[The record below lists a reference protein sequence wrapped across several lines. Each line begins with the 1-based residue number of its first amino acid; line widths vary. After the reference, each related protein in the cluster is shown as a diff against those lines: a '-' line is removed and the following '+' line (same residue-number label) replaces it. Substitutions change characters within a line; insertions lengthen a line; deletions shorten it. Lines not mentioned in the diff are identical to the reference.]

1 MIRSHP
7 LAALRYGPYLL
18 QYEVVPRMRV
28 MRASF
33 RLLVPLL
40 GCAVLAAI
48 AARPLDALAAHAKP
62 PPHRLRSAK
71 MAAAPPIVPLSQIR
85 AFNGL
90 PAPFALEAKSALMI
104 DERTGAELYA
114 FNEHEKMQ
122 PASLAKIMT
131 FYLTLEAIHQN
142 RMTLDT
148 QVNISEA
155 AWRLSLND
163 SVSRMFLQVGQKVA
177 VRDLLFGLMVSSGN
191 DAAVALAE
199 YLGGSSEA
207 FAQQMNDK
215 AKQLGLT
222 ETHFTNPDGLPT
234 EGEYTTAADVVKLGR
249 DLQDR
254 FPDSIAYT
262 SAKDYTWA
270 AVGPEGKIKN
280 ITQRNFDTLLFY
292 DSRADGIKTGHVD
305 EAGYHLV
312 ASGHSGEM
320 RLLSAVM
327 GTTSMEK
334 RRVETKQ
341 LFDWGFRT
349 FNTVHPDWH
358 KTVPPSL
365 PVYQGTAETVAI
377 APAADSYVTCLRG
390 KENQVTASYVGN
402 AKYLLAPIAKG
413 FAVGGLA
420 VMQDGKE
427 IASIPVVAQAAVPAA
442 GFFKRLKDKI
452 RLKL

>member
-1 MIRSHP
+1 MV
-7 LAALRYGPYLL
+7 AA
-18 QYEVVPRMRV
+18 
-28 MRASF
+28 
-33 RLLVPLL
+33 
-40 GCAVLAAI
+40 
-48 AARPLDALAAHAKP
+48 AARPLDAIAAPAKP
-62 PPHRLRSAK
+62 HHVRSAK
-71 MAAAPPIVPLSQIR
+71 METAPPIVPLSQIR
-85 AFNGL
+85 AFGGI

-131 FYLTLEAIHQN
+131 FYLTLEALHQN
-142 RMTLDT
+142 RIALDT

-163 SVSRMFLQVGQKVA
+163 TVSRMFLQVGQKVA
-177 VRDLLFGLMVSSGN
+177 VRDLLYGLMVSSGN

-215 AKQLGLT
+215 AKQIGLT

-234 EGEYTTAADVVKLGR
+234 EGEYTTAVDMVKLGR
-249 DLQDR
+249 DLQSR
-254 FPDSIAYT
+254 FPDSIT
-262 SAKDYTWA
+262 FTETKSYTWA

-280 ITQRNFDTLLFY
+280 ITQENFDSLLKY
-292 DSRADGIKTGHVD
+292 DARADGIKTGHVD

-312 ASGHSGEM
+312 GSGHVGDM

-358 KTVPPSL
+358 KTVPASL
-365 PVYQGTAETVAI
+365 PVYQGTAEKVAI
-377 APAADSYVTCLRG
+377 APASETYVTCQRG
-390 KENQVTASYVGN
+390 KENQVSASYIGN
-402 AKYLLAPIAKG
+402 AKYLVAPIAKG
-413 FAVGGLA
+413 AVAGSIA
-420 VMQDGKE
+420 VMQSGKE
-427 IASIPVVAQAAVPAA
+427 IASIPVVAQTAVPAA

-452 RLKL
+452 RMKL

>member
-1 MIRSHP
+1 
-7 LAALRYGPYLL
+7 
-18 QYEVVPRMRV
+18 MRV
-28 MRASF
+28 LFRLSF
-33 RLLVPLL
+33 RLF
-40 GCAVLAAI
+40 GCLCLAATI
-48 AARPLDALAAHAKP
+48 AGPDALAA
-62 PPHRLRSAK
+62 PPHHVRSAK
-71 MAAAPPIVPLSQIR
+71 MPTAPPIVPLSQIR
-85 AFNGL
+85 AFDSL

-104 DERTGAELYA
+104 DEHTGTELYA

-131 FYLTLEAIHQN
+131 FYLTLEALHQN
-142 RMTLDT
+142 RIALDT
-148 QVNISEA
+148 QVNISED

-163 SVSRMFLQVGQKVA
+163 TVSRMFLQVGQKVA
-177 VRDLLFGLMVSSGN
+177 VRDLLYGLMVSSGN

-199 YLGGSSEA
+199 YLGGSSDA

-215 AKQLGLT
+215 AKQLGLN

-234 EGEYTTAADVVKLGR
+234 EGEYTTAADMVKLGR
-249 DLQDR
+249 DLQSR
-254 FPDSIAYT
+254 FPDSINYT

-270 AVGPEGKIKN
+270 AVGPEGKVKN

-292 DSRADGIKTGHVD
+292 DSHADGIKTGHVD

-312 ASGHSGEM
+312 GSGHDGDM

-327 GTTSMEK
+327 GTVSMEK

-358 KTVPPSL
+358 KTVPASL

-377 APAADSYVTCLRG
+377 APATETYFTCLRG
-390 KENQVTASYVGN
+390 KENQVTTSYIGN
-402 AKYLLAPIAKG
+402 AKYLIAPIAKG
-413 FAVGGLA
+413 AVVGSMA
-420 VMQDGKE
+420 VMQEGKQL
-427 IASIPVVAQAAVPAA
+427 AAIPVVAQTAVPRA
-442 GFFKRLKDKI
+442 GIFKRLKDKI
-452 RLKL
+452 RLML

>member
-1 MIRSHP
+1 
-7 LAALRYGPYLL
+7 
-18 QYEVVPRMRV
+18 
-28 MRASF
+28 MRALF
-33 RLLVPLL
+33 RFPVPLL
-40 GCAVLAAI
+40 GYALLVAMSALPHDAI
-48 AARPLDALAAHAKP
+48 AAHAKP
-62 PPHRLRSAK
+62 PPHRVRSAK
-71 MAAAPPIVPLSQIR
+71 METAPPIVPLAQIH
-85 AFNGL
+85 ALGGM

-104 DERTGAELYA
+104 DERTGAELYS

-142 RMTLDT
+142 RIALDT

-163 SVSRMFLQVGQKVA
+163 TVSRMFLQVGQKVA
-177 VRDLLFGLMVSSGN
+177 VRDLLYGLMVSSGN

-215 AKQLGLT
+215 AKQIGLT

-234 EGEYTTAADVVKLGR
+234 ADEYTTASDMVKLGR
-249 DLQDR
+249 DLQSR
-254 FPDSIAYT
+254 FPDSIAFT
-262 SAKDYTWA
+262 ETKSYTWA
-270 AVGPEGKIKN
+270 AVGPEGKVKN
-280 ITQRNFDTLLFY
+280 ITQENFDSLLKY

-312 ASGHSGEM
+312 GSGHLGDM

-349 FNTVHPDWH
+349 FNTIHPEWH
-358 KTVPPSL
+358 KTVPASL
-365 PVYQGTAETVAI
+365 PVYQGTEEKVAI
-377 APAADSYVTCLRG
+377 APASDTYVTCLRG
-390 KENQVTASYVGN
+390 KEAQVTTSYIGN
-402 AKYLLAPIAKG
+402 AKYLIAPIAKG
-413 FAVGGLA
+413 AVAGSMA

-427 IASIPVVAQAAVPAA
+427 IASIPVVAQTAVPAA
-442 GFFKRLKDKI
+442 GFFKRMKDKL
-452 RLKL
+452 RMKL

>member
-1 MIRSHP
+1 MRSLLGVGVLLGCVSLAATLTVP
-7 LAALRYGPYLL
+7 LAA
-18 QYEVVPRMRV
+18 
-28 MRASF
+28 
-33 RLLVPLL
+33 
-40 GCAVLAAI
+40 AA
-48 AARPLDALAAHAKP
+48 A
-62 PPHRLRSAK
+62 PPHRVRSAK
-71 MAAAPPIVPLSQIR
+71 MENPPAPPGLSQIR
-85 AFNGL
+85 AFDDL
-90 PAPFALEAKSALMI
+90 PAPFSLEAKSALMI
-104 DERTGAELYA
+104 DERTGTELYA

-131 FYLTLEAIHQN
+131 FYLTLEALHQN
-142 RMTLDT
+142 RVSLDT

-177 VRDLLFGLMVSSGN
+177 IHDLLYGLMVSSGN

-199 YLGGSSEA
+199 YLGGSSDA

-215 AKQLGLT
+215 AKQLGMT
-222 ETHFTNPDGLPT
+222 ETHFTNPDGLPMA
-234 EGEYTTAADVVKLGR
+234 GEYTTAADMVKLGR
-249 DLQDR
+249 DLQTR
-254 FPDSIAYT
+254 FPDSITYT
-262 SAKDYTWA
+262 SAKDYTWQT
-270 AVGPEGKIKN
+270 VGAQGRMEK

-292 DSRADGIKTGHVD
+292 DSHADGIKTGHVD

-312 ASGHSGEM
+312 GSGHDGDM

-327 GTTSMEK
+327 GTASMEK

-365 PVYQGTAETVAI
+365 PVYQGTAEKVAI
-377 APAADSYVTCLRG
+377 APARETYFTCIRG
-390 KENQVTASYVGN
+390 KENHVTASYIGN
-402 AKYLLAPIAKG
+402 AKYLIAPVAKG
-413 FAVGGLA
+413 APVGSMA

-427 IASIPVVAQAAVPAA
+427 LASIAVVAQDAVPRA
-442 GFFKRLKDKI
+442 GIFKRLKDRI
-452 RLKL
+452 RLML

>member
-1 MIRSHP
+1 MMAGS
-7 LAALRYGPYLL
+7 
-18 QYEVVPRMRV
+18 
-28 MRASF
+28 
-33 RLLVPLL
+33 
-40 GCAVLAAI
+40 
-48 AARPLDALAAHAKP
+48 DALAA
-62 PPHRLRSAK
+62 PPHRVRSAK
-71 MAAAPPIVPLSQIR
+71 METAPPIVPLAQIH
-85 AFNGL
+85 AFDSL

-104 DERTGAELYA
+104 DEHTGTELYA

-142 RMTLDT
+142 RIALDT

-177 VRDLLFGLMVSSGN
+177 VRDLLYGLMVSSGN

-199 YLGGSSEA
+199 YLGGSSDA

-215 AKQLGLT
+215 AKQIGLT
-222 ETHFTNPDGLPT
+222 ETHFTNPDGLPM
-234 EGEYTTAADVVKLGR
+234 EGEFTTAADMVKLGR
-249 DLQDR
+249 DLQTR
-254 FPDSIAYT
+254 FPDSINYT

-270 AVGPEGKIKN
+270 AVGPEGKVKN

-292 DSRADGIKTGHVD
+292 DSHADGIKTGHVD

-312 ASGHSGEM
+312 GSGHDGDM

-327 GTTSMEK
+327 GTVSMEK

-365 PVYQGTAETVAI
+365 PVYQGTAEKVAI
-377 APAADSYVTCLRG
+377 APATYTYFTCIRG
-390 KENQVTASYVGN
+390 KENQVTASYIGN
-402 AKYLLAPIAKG
+402 AKYLIAPIAKG
-413 FAVGGLA
+413 AVVGSMA
-420 VMQDGKE
+420 VMQEGKE
-427 IASIPVVAQAAVPAA
+427 LASIPVVAQTAVPRA
-442 GFFKRLKDKI
+442 GIFKRLKDKL
-452 RLKL
+452 RLML

>member
-1 MIRSHP
+1 
-7 LAALRYGPYLL
+7 
-18 QYEVVPRMRV
+18 MRV
-28 MRASF
+28 PF
-33 RLLVPLL
+33 RLLVPFL
-40 GCAVLAAI
+40 GCACLLAM
-48 AARPLDALAAHAKP
+48 AAHPLDAIAVPAKAH
-62 PPHRLRSAK
+62 HVRSAK
-71 MAAAPPIVPLSQIR
+71 MASSPPIVPLAQIQ
-85 AFNGL
+85 AFGAM

-104 DERTGAELYA
+104 DERTGTQLYS

-142 RMTLDT
+142 RIALDT

-163 SVSRMFLQVGQKVA
+163 TVSRMFLQVGQKVA

-207 FAQQMNDK
+207 FTQQMNDK

-234 EGEYTTAADVVKLGR
+234 EGEYTTAADMVKLGC
-249 DLQDR
+249 DLQNR
-254 FPDSIAYT
+254 FPDSITYT
-262 SAKDYTWA
+262 SAKEYTWA

-312 ASGHSGEM
+312 GSGHSGEM

-349 FNTVHPDWH
+349 FNTVHPEWR
-358 KTVPPSL
+358 KTVPASL
-365 PVYQGTAETVAI
+365 PVYQGTEEKVAI
-377 APAADSYVTCLRG
+377 APASDTYVTCLRG
-390 KENQVTASYVGN
+390 KESQVTASYIGN
-402 AKYLLAPIAKG
+402 AKYLIAPVAKG
-413 FAVGGLA
+413 AAVGSMA
-420 VMQDGKE
+420 VMQAGKE
-427 IASIPVVAQAAVPAA
+427 IASIPVVAQVAVPSA
-442 GFFKRLKDKI
+442 GFFKRLKDKL
-452 RLKL
+452 RLML

>member
-1 MIRSHP
+1 MS
-7 LAALRYGPYLL
+7 
-18 QYEVVPRMRV
+18 
-28 MRASF
+28 S
-33 RLLVPLL
+33 
-40 GCAVLAAI
+40 
-48 AARPLDALAAHAKP
+48 RPLDAIAAPAKP
-62 PPHRLRSAK
+62 HHVRSAK
-71 MAAAPPIVPLSQIR
+71 METAPPVVPLSQIQT
-85 AFNGL
+85 FGGM

-104 DERTGAELYA
+104 DELTGTQLYA

-142 RMTLDT
+142 RITLDT

-163 SVSRMFLQVGQKVA
+163 TVSRMFLQVGQKVA
-177 VRDLLFGLMVSSGN
+177 VRDLLYGLMVSSGN

-234 EGEYTTAADVVKLGR
+234 EGEYTTASDMVKLGR
-249 DLQDR
+249 DLQSR
-254 FPDSIAYT
+254 FPDSITFT

-305 EAGYHLV
+305 EAGFHLV
-312 ASGHSGEM
+312 GSGHAGDM

-334 RRVETKQ
+334 RRVETRQ

-349 FNTVHPDWH
+349 FNTVHPEWH
-358 KTVPPSL
+358 KTVPASL
-365 PVYQGTAETVAI
+365 PVYQGTEEKVSI
-377 APAADSYVTCLRG
+377 APATETYVTCQRG
-390 KENQVTASYVGN
+390 KENQVSASYIGN
-402 AKYLLAPIAKG
+402 AKYLVAPVAKG
-413 FAVGGLA
+413 AVAGSIA
-420 VMQDGKE
+420 VMQGGKE
-427 IASIPVVAQAAVPAA
+427 IASIPVVAQSAVPAA

-452 RLKL
+452 RMKL

>member
-1 MIRSHP
+1 
-7 LAALRYGPYLL
+7 
-18 QYEVVPRMRV
+18 MRV
-28 MRASF
+28 PF

-40 GCAVLAAI
+40 GCACLAVM
-48 AARPLDALAAHAKP
+48 AARPPGAVAAPAKP
-62 PPHRLRSAK
+62 HRVRSAK
-71 MAAAPPIVPLSQIR
+71 METAPPIVPLSQIR
-85 AFNGL
+85 AFDGL
-90 PAPFALEAKSALMI
+90 PAPFALEAKSALLI
-104 DERTGAELYA
+104 DERTGTELYA

-142 RMTLDT
+142 RMALDT

-163 SVSRMFLQVGQKVA
+163 TVSRMFLQVGQKVA
-177 VRDLLFGLMVSSGN
+177 VRDLLYGLMVSSGN

-199 YLGGSSEA
+199 YLGGSGEA

-222 ETHFTNPDGLPT
+222 DTHFTNPDGLPT
-234 EGEYTTAADVVKLGR
+234 DGEYTTAADMVKLGR
-249 DLQDR
+249 DLQSR
-254 FPDSIAYT
+254 FPDSITYT
-262 SAKDYTWA
+262 ETKSYTWA
-270 AVGPEGKIKN
+270 AVGPEGKVKN
-280 ITQRNFDTLLFY
+280 ITQENFDSLLKY
-292 DSRADGIKTGHVD
+292 DARADGIKTGHVD

-312 ASGHSGEM
+312 GSGHSSDM

-358 KTVPPSL
+358 KTVPASL
-365 PVYQGTAETVAI
+365 PVYQGTAEKVAI
-377 APAADSYVTCLRG
+377 APASETYVTCLRG
-390 KENQVTASYVGN
+390 KENQVTASYIGN
-402 AKYLLAPIAKG
+402 AKYLVAPVAKG
-413 FAVGGLA
+413 AVAGSIA
-420 VMQDGKE
+420 VMQEGKQ
-427 IASIPVVAQAAVPAA
+427 IASIPVVAQSAVPAA
-442 GFFKRLKDKI
+442 GFFKRLKDKL
-452 RLKL
+452 RMKL

>member
-1 MIRSHP
+1 
-7 LAALRYGPYLL
+7 
-18 QYEVVPRMRV
+18 MRV
-28 MRASF
+28 SL
-33 RLLVPLL
+33 RLLLPWFGCVGLL
-40 GCAVLAAI
+40 AICAIPRPAI
-48 AARPLDALAAHAKP
+48 AAHAKP
-62 PPHRLRSAK
+62 QHRVRSAK
-71 MAAAPPIVPLSQIR
+71 METAPPIVPLAQIK
-85 AFNGL
+85 AFGGM
-90 PAPFALEAKSALMI
+90 PAPFALEARSALMI
-104 DERTGAELYA
+104 DERTGTQLYA

-131 FYLTLEAIHQN
+131 FYLTMEALQQKRI
-142 RMTLDT
+142 TLDT

-163 SVSRMFLQVGQKVA
+163 TVSRMFLQVGQKVA
-177 VRDLLFGLMVSSGN
+177 IRDLLYGLMVSSGN

-215 AKQLGLT
+215 AQKLGMT
-222 ETHFTNPDGLPT
+222 ETHFTNPDGLPA
-234 EGEYTTAADVVKLGR
+234 EGEYTTASDMIKLGR
-249 DLQDR
+249 DLQTR
-254 FPDSIAYT
+254 FPESITYT

-270 AVGPEGKIKN
+270 AVGPQGKIKN

-312 ASGHSGEM
+312 GSGHSGDM

-358 KTVPPSL
+358 KAVPASI
-365 PVYQGTAETVAI
+365 PVYQGTAEMVAV
-377 APAADSYVTCLRG
+377 APASETYVTCLRG

-402 AKYLLAPIAKG
+402 AKYLIAPIAKG
-413 FAVGGLA
+413 FAVGNLA
-420 VMQDGKE
+420 VMQEGKE
-427 IASIPVVAQAAVPAA
+427 IASIPVVAQAAVPRA
-442 GFFKRLKDKI
+442 GFFKRLKDKV
-452 RLKL
+452 RLML

>member
-1 MIRSHP
+1 
-7 LAALRYGPYLL
+7 
-18 QYEVVPRMRV
+18 MRV
-28 MRASF
+28 PF
-33 RLLVPLL
+33 RFLVPFL
-40 GCAVLAAI
+40 GCACLVATS
-48 AARPLDALAAHAKP
+48 ARPLDAIAAPAKP
-62 PPHRLRSAK
+62 HRVRSAK
-71 MAAAPPIVPLSQIR
+71 METAPPIVPLSQIQT
-85 AFNGL
+85 FGGM
-90 PAPFALEAKSALMI
+90 PAPFALEAKSAVMI
-104 DERTGAELYA
+104 DERTGTQLYA

-142 RMTLDT
+142 RIALDT

-163 SVSRMFLQVGQKVA
+163 TVSRMFLQVGQKVA
-177 VRDLLFGLMVSSGN
+177 VRDLLYGLMVSSGN

-215 AKQLGLT
+215 AQQLGLT
-222 ETHFTNPDGLPT
+222 ETHFTNPDGLPV
-234 EGEYTTAADVVKLGR
+234 EGEYTTAADMVKLGR
-249 DLQDR
+249 DLQNR
-254 FPDSIAYT
+254 FPDSITYT

-270 AVGPEGKIKN
+270 AVGAEGRIKN

-292 DSRADGIKTGHVD
+292 DPRADGIKTGHVN

-312 ASGHSGEM
+312 ASGHSGDM

-349 FNTVHPDWH
+349 FNTVRPEWH
-358 KTVPPSL
+358 KTVPASL
-365 PVYQGTAETVAI
+365 PVYQGIEETVAI
-377 APAADSYVTCLRG
+377 APASDTYVTCLRG
-390 KENQVTASYVGN
+390 KENQVSASYVGN
-402 AKYLLAPIAKG
+402 AKYLVAPVAKG
-413 FAVGGLA
+413 FAVGSMA

-427 IASIPVVAQAAVPAA
+427 IASIPVVAQSAVPSA

-452 RLKL
+452 RMKL

>member
-1 MIRSHP
+1 
-7 LAALRYGPYLL
+7 
-18 QYEVVPRMRV
+18 MRV
-28 MRASF
+28 FF
-33 RLLVPLL
+33 RRLIVAL
-40 GCAVLAAI
+40 GCASLFAI
-48 AARPLDALAAHAKP
+48 ALQAGAAP
-62 PPHRLRSAK
+62 PKSHRVRSAK
-71 MAAAPPIVPLSQIR
+71 MESAPPIVPLGQIR
-85 AFNGL
+85 AFDGI
-90 PAPFALEAKSALMI
+90 PAPFGLEAKSALMI

-142 RMTLDT
+142 RIALDT

-177 VRDLLFGLMVSSGN
+177 VRDLLYGLMVSSGN

-199 YLGGSSEA
+199 YLGGSSDA

-215 AKQLGLT
+215 AQQLGLN
-222 ETHFTNPDGLPT
+222 ETHFTNPDGLPS
-234 EGEYTTAADVVKLGR
+234 EGEYTTAADMVKLGR
-249 DLQDR
+249 DLQTR
-254 FPDSIAYT
+254 FPDSITYT
-262 SAKDYTWA
+262 SAKDFTWQT
-270 AVGPEGKIKN
+270 VGPQGRLEK
-280 ITQRNFDTLLFY
+280 ITQRNFDTLLLY
-292 DSRADGIKTGHVD
+292 DSHADGIKTGHVD

-312 ASGHSGEM
+312 GSGHDGDM

-327 GTTSMEK
+327 GTVSMEK

-358 KTVPPSL
+358 KTVPASL
-365 PVYQGTAETVAI
+365 PVYQGLAEKVAI
-377 APAADSYVTCLRG
+377 APAHDSYVTCLRG
-390 KENQVTASYVGN
+390 KENRVTASYIGN
-402 AKYLLAPIAKG
+402 AKYLIAPIARG
-413 FAVGGLA
+413 TVVGSMP

-427 IASIPVVAQAAVPAA
+427 IAAIPVVAQAAVPRA
-442 GFFKRLKDKI
+442 GIFKRLKDKL
-452 RLKL
+452 RLML